1 MARSDRPDMSYW
13 KRAAQRDGVKCPE
26 CHCADLPV
34 YGTKRVGN
42 RVKRYR
48 RCRACGFGPII
59 TYEAVADSSRGRG
72 PK

>member
-1 MARSDRPDMSYW
+1 MAHNERPDMSYW
-13 KRAAQRDGVKCPE
+13 KRAQRDGVKCPD

-48 RCRACGFGPII
+48 KCRNCGRSPII
-59 TYEAVADSSRGRG
+59 TWEAVADPNGGG